1 MSVKQDFLAG
11 LRDAG
16 DLGVEAGRPQ
26 AMDPN
31 YASIISNLRR
41 DGHVF
46 LREQHED
53 GSVTYTLERDAC
65 ICKRRGCGERM
76 PKPSRTGYCGFCIEE
91 KALGLRPHEKLRE
104 AVAA

>member
-1 MSVKQDFLAG
+1 MSVKQDMLEEFRRSDRVSVAR
-11 LRDAG
+11 LRAISSEFST
-16 DLGVEAGRPQ
+16 V
-26 AMDPN
+26 
-31 YASIISNLRR
+31 ISNLRR

-104 AVAA
+104 KVAA